1 MRERWRAERDRSTPD
16 LLDLKQGAGALLD
29 IEFILQ
35 TLVLLQS
42 HDKSELL
49 ASGNSAELIAIA
61 KRCGTLDAAS
71 ADRLAA
77 AHSGLLKRALDC
89 TLDMRSRLVP
99 RSDALQSLTAGVL
112 DVATSIGLDFAASVA
127 R

>member
-1 MRERWRAERDRSTPD
+1 MRERWRAERDRSTVE

-42 HDKSELL
+42 RERPELL
-49 ASGNSAELIAIA
+49 ASGNSAELIGIA
-61 KRCGTLDAAS
+61 KRCGALDAPS

-89 TLDMRSRLVP
+89 TLDMRPRLAP
-99 RSDALQSLTAGVL
+99 RDEAMQALATGVL
-112 DVATSIGLDFAASVA
+112 DVATSLGLDFAASVA